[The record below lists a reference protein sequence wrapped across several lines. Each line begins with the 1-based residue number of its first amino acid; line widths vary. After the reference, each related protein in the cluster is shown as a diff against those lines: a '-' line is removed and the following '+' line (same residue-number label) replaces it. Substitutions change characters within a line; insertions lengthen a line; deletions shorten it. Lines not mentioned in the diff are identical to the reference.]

1 MRAKPGLGLAN
12 LALVSVYF
20 APVWGHDALWALR
33 SPYSAFADR
42 ARAALAVSIRD
53 LFDFG
58 LDGLIRTSNALA
70 GIKLVIAA
78 GFLAY
83 LIEFARAL
91 ATRRMP
97 DRATVDALLP
107 TALAASMVWLVSAFT
122 LADARILR
130 VEATQFL
137 MLVAAAIVVMI
148 ERRGERRIERS
159 AAPAALG
166 DAGKP
171 QLMPQPS
178 IRFSAAAPA
187 LLPQAPRSDLP
198 AGRPA

>member
-1 MRAKPGLGLAN
+1 MRTKPGLGLAN
-12 LALVSVYF
+12 LAFVSVYF

-33 SPYSAFADR
+33 SPYSAFEDR

-91 ATRRMP
+91 VTRRMP
-97 DRATVDALLP
+97 DRAIVDALLP

-137 MLVAAAIVVMI
+137 MLVAAAIVLMI
-148 ERRGERRIERS
+148 ERRSERS
-159 AAPAALG
+159 AAPAAPG

-171 QLMPQPS
+171 ELMPQPS

-198 AGRPA
+198 AGQPA